1 MADSDKI
8 NQKPAAGST
17 KPAEQTTGNSSA
29 PAQNIP
35 PQPAPTPTPV
45 IDQAK
50 LMEMLHQIETLRKN
64 DEEKSRE
71 IERLKY
77 AADKARVARF
87 DSTEASKKSLIPTCK
102 VSLWDG
108 KIQLAWRLKENEAFF
123 NNGVYH
129 ENITVEMRLQ
139 GDKDAT
145 VVSYNDWF
153 KKLEKVEAQII
164 SRTTDADGHTTV
176 TLELADGKQI
186 NIGQEFI
193 N

>member
-8 NQKPAAGST
+8 NQKPATG
-17 KPAEQTTGNSSA
+17 TTGPA
-29 PAQNIP
+29 AQNIP
-35 PQPAPTPTPV
+35 PQPTAAQTPV

-77 AADKARVARF
+77 AADKSRVARF

-139 GDKDAT
+139 GEKDPV

-153 KKLEKVEAQII
+153 KKLTKVEAQII
-164 SRTTDADGHTTV
+164 SRTTDSDGHV
-176 TLELADGKQI
+176 TIALELEDGKQI

>member
-8 NQKPAAGST
+8 NQKPAAGTTGPVAQS
-17 KPAEQTTGNSSA
+17 TGNSST

-35 PQPAPTPTPV
+35 PQPDPIPTPV

-77 AADKARVARF
+77 AADKSRVARF

-153 KKLEKVEAQII
+153 KKLEKAEAQII